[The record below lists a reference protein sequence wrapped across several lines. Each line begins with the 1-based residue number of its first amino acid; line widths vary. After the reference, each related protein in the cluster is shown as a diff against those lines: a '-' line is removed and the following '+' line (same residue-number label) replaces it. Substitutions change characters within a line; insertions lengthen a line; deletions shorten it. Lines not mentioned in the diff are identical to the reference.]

1 MDAGAIPAASTFA
14 EQHEHDI
21 SSTNPQHIT
30 TLGGASPPVPQ
41 HEEDLSE
48 HPNDPCVHEKCV
60 LCVSHIPEDL
70 ATVVQAWS
78 RLPDTV
84 KTGMVAMVNAV

>member
-1 MDAGAIPAASTFA
+1 VFPHQSDT
-14 EQHEHDI
+14 
-21 SSTNPQHIT
+21 
-30 TLGGASPPVPQ
+30 
-41 HEEDLSE
+41 SE
-48 HPNDPCVHEKCV
+48 HQDDTCLHEKCV

-84 KTGMVAMVNAV
+84 KTGIVAMVNAVW